1 MISEKS
7 KELCFCSEVI
17 SDLNVGVREQ
27 TDSEDIN

>member
-17 SDLNVGVREQ
+17 SSFNVGVREQ
-27 TDSEDIN
+27 TDSKDVN